1 MVDGIRQILMLTAVN
16 FRRWRR
22 SPQIWLAFGLGFVA
36 CFLLT
41 NKTVLFAQ
49 EQGTVMQL
57 FEPFIWTFG
66 DAKSILLIS
75 LCLLLLFADM
85 PSLGAEVP
93 LMLIRTTRRR
103 WMTAQILYLALATV
117 IFTAFLLLA
126 SCMLCA
132 QYGYPANIWSETAA
146 ILSYSPIGQKIAVP
160 AFIKVLEL
168 TYPYP
173 CTVHIFLLM
182 LGYSMTLSGL
192 MFLGNLLRA
201 RLGMVLGIAFSG
213 FGLFLNPNII
223 TEWFHLSVYQSR
235 RANILFGWLSPLNHA
250 TYYMHNF
257 GYDNL
262 PRLKTSYLIFAAAS
276 LILFALAF
284 WRSKKYAFCFTGTE
298 R

>member
-1 MVDGIRQILMLTAVN
+1 MADGIRQILLLTAVN
-16 FRRWRR
+16 FRRWRK

-49 EQGTVMQL
+49 AHDTVMQV

-103 WMTAQILYLALATV
+103 WMASQILYLALATL
-117 IFTAFLLLA
+117 IFIAFLLLS
-126 SCMLCA
+126 SCLLCA

-146 ILSYSPIGQKIAVP
+146 ILSYSSIGQKIAVP
-160 AFIKVLEL
+160 AFVKVLEL
-168 TYPYP
+168 TYPFP

-192 MFLGNLLRA
+192 MFLGNLLKA
-201 RLGMVLGIAFSG
+201 RLGMILGIAFSG
-213 FGLFLNPNII
+213 FGFFLNPDIVSQ
-223 TEWFHLSVYQSR
+223 WFHLSIYQSR
-235 RANILFGWLSPLNHA
+235 KANILFGWLSPLNHA

-262 PRLKTSYLIFAAAS
+262 PRLQTSYLIFAGTAA
-276 LILFALAF
+276 ILFLLAF
-284 WRSKKYAFCFTGTE
+284 WRSKKYAFHFTGTE

>member
-1 MVDGIRQILMLTAVN
+1 MADSIRQIILLTAIN
-16 FRRWRR
+16 FRRWRN

-49 EQGTVMQL
+49 EHGTVMQI

-66 DAKSILLIS
+66 DAKSVLLIS

-85 PSLGAEVP
+85 PQLGAEVP

-103 WMTAQILYLALATV
+103 WMAAQILYLALSTV
-117 IFTAFLLLA
+117 LFTAFLLFACCL
-126 SCMLCA
+126 LCA

-173 CTVHIFLLM
+173 CTLHIFLLM

-192 MFLGNLLRA
+192 IFFGNLLRA
-201 RLGMVLGIAFSG
+201 RLGMVLGILYSG
-213 FGLFLNPNII
+213 FGLFLNPDVISA
-223 TEWFHLSVYQSR
+223 WFHLSIYQSR
-235 RANILFGWLSPLNHA
+235 TANILFGWLSPLNHA

-276 LILFALAF
+276 ILLYLLAF
-284 WRSKKYAFCFTGTE
+284 RRSKKHAFCFTGTE